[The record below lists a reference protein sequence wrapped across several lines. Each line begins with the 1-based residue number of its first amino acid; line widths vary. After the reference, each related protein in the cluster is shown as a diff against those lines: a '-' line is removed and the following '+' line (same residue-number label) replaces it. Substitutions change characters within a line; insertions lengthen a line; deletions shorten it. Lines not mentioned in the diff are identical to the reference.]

1 MKKIGTILR
10 FELGNYFGSKS
21 YLISTILLALLCVG
35 IMFAPRIKE
44 SFTSGSPSSDKETDA
59 EDESDQENESVYAY
73 YDASGIMDEGLL
85 AQVYPDVKLQK
96 CKDAAEVESLVK
108 SEDAELGYVVY
119 STSEYTYYV
128 YNKGMFDDYTSTF
141 DSYLSMLSKK
151 QYSEAHDLDFDEL
164 MSLDYA
170 DIQAKEVILGKDSTS
185 NYWYCYILVIV
196 IFMLIVM
203 YGMSI
208 ATGVAN
214 EKSNRS
220 IEILVTTT
228 NSRDILFGKV
238 FAGTVAMFFQV
249 GLIMAALLISY
260 NFNKDYWGGFMG
272 SVLNIPSDVLIAFAV
287 FGLGG
292 FLFYAFMYGAL
303 GALVSKIEDLNKSAG
318 TAQMI
323 VMIVYFVVLMNL
335 TNVDGL
341 VIRICS
347 YLPISSYS
355 AMFARVAMGDVATWE
370 VVISAI
376 ILYISVIGMGV
387 LGGKIFR
394 NSTLRYGNP
403 IRLSRALKELK
414 REK

>member
-1 MKKIGTILR
+1 MLFR
-10 FELGNYFGSKS
+10 S
-21 YLISTILLALLCVG
+21 
-35 IMFAPRIKE
+35 
-44 SFTSGSPSSDKETDA
+44 
-59 EDESDQENESVYAY
+59 
-73 YDASGIMDEGLL
+73 
-85 AQVYPDVKLQK
+85 DVKLQK

-128 YNKGMFDDYTSTF
+128 YNKGVFDDYTGAF
-141 DSYLSMLSKK
+141 DSYLSMLAKK

-238 FAGTVAMFFQV
+238 FAGTVATFFQV

-260 NFNKDYWGGFMG
+260 NFNKEYWGGFMG
-272 SVLNIPSDVLIAFAV
+272 AVLNIPSDVLIAFAV

-341 VIRICS
+341 VIKICS

-403 IRLSRALKELK
+403 IKLSGAVKELRHK
-414 REK
+414 K

>member
-1 MKKIGTILR
+1 M
-10 FELGNYFGSKS
+10 
-21 YLISTILLALLCVG
+21 LA
-35 IMFAPRIKE
+35 
-44 SFTSGSPSSDKETDA
+44 
-59 EDESDQENESVYAY
+59 
-73 YDASGIMDEGLL
+73 
-85 AQVYPDVKLQK
+85 
-96 CKDAAEVESLVK
+96 
-108 SEDAELGYVVY
+108 
-119 STSEYTYYV
+119 
-128 YNKGMFDDYTSTF
+128 
-141 DSYLSMLSKK
+141 KK
-151 QYSEAHDLDFDEL
+151 QYSEAHDLDFDEF

-238 FAGTVAMFFQV
+238 FAGTVATFFQV

-260 NFNKDYWGGFMG
+260 NFNKEYWGGFMG
-272 SVLNIPSDVLIAFAV
+272 AVLNIPSDVLIAFAV

-341 VIRICS
+341 VIKICS

-403 IRLSRALKELK
+403 IKLSGAVKELRHK
-414 REK
+414 K